1 MNKKAAAIV
10 GGVLVLGLG
19 LFGFTKLNSGS
30 KDQEPQKE
38 QTEQAQEVE
47 EKTVKVTDSNGET
60 VELDKNPKR
69 VVVFD
74 YGVADI
80 LNNLGIDAVVGL
92 PKDGKMPEILSD
104 YQDNK
109 YTNVGS
115 LKETNFEAVESLNPD
130 LIIIGGRQ
138 AEDIDSFKEIAPT
151 VNLAVDGQDYMNSF
165 KSVVTDLGKLFDKE
179 DEAKKAIDE
188 IEAKIEKVNKTVKEK
203 GLTASVVMANE
214 GNISVF
220 SAKSRYGLIYNGLGF
235 AEVDKNIDDST
246 HGQQVSFEYFLENK
260 ADYVFVVDRGAI
272 TGKGDSASKLFDNEV
287 MNKTEV
293 AKNGNIV
300 YLNSV
305 IWYTMTGGIES
316 TNQMIDEI
324 ADAIK

>member
-10 GGVLVLGLG
+10 GGILVLGLG
-19 LFGFTKLNSGS
+19 VFGFTKLNSGS
-30 KDQEPQKE
+30 QNQQTQQEQSAE
-38 QTEQAQEVE
+38 QT
-47 EKTVKVTDSNGET
+47 TVQITDANGEKA
-60 VELDKNPKR
+60 ELKKNPKR

-80 LNNLGIDAVVGL
+80 LKNLGVDAVVGL
-92 PKDGKMPEILSD
+92 PKNGKMPEILSNYSD
-104 YQDNK
+104 DK

-115 LKETNFEAVESLNPD
+115 LKETDFEAVESLNPD

-165 KSVVTDLGKLFDKE
+165 KTVVTDLGNLFDKQ

-188 IEAKIEKVNKTVKEK
+188 IEAKIAKVNKTVAEK

-214 GNISVF
+214 GSISVF

-235 AEVDKNIDDST
+235 TEVDKNIDDST

-260 ADYVFVVDRGAI
+260 SDYVFVVDRGAV
-272 TGKGDSASKLFDNEV
+272 TGKGEAASKLFDNEV

-324 ADAIK
+324 ADAVK

>member
-10 GGVLVLGLG
+10 GGILVLGLG
-19 LFGFTKLNSGS
+19 VFGFTKLNSGS
-30 KDQEPQKE
+30 QNQQTQQEQSAE
-38 QTEQAQEVE
+38 QT
-47 EKTVKVTDSNGET
+47 TVQITDANGEKA
-60 VELDKNPKR
+60 ELKKNPKR

-80 LNNLGIDAVVGL
+80 LKNLGVDAVVGL
-92 PKDGKMPEILSD
+92 PKNGKMPEILSNYSD
-104 YQDNK
+104 DK

-115 LKETNFEAVESLNPD
+115 LKETDFEAVESLNPD

-165 KSVVTDLGKLFDKE
+165 KTVVTDLGNLFDKE

-188 IEAKIEKVNKTVKEK
+188 IEAKIAKVNKTVTEK

-214 GNISVF
+214 GSISAF

-235 AEVDKNIDDST
+235 TEADKNIDDST

-260 ADYVFVVDRGAI
+260 SDYVFVVDRGAV
-272 TGKGDSASKLFDNEV
+272 TGKGEAASKLFDNEV

-293 AKNGNIV
+293 SKNGNIV

-324 ADAIK
+324 ADAVK

>member
-10 GGVLVLGLG
+10 GGILVLGLG
-19 LFGFTKLNSGS
+19 VFGFTKLNSGS
-30 KDQEPQKE
+30 QNQQTQQEQSAE
-38 QTEQAQEVE
+38 QT
-47 EKTVKVTDSNGET
+47 TVQITDANGEKA
-60 VELDKNPKR
+60 ELKKNPKR

-80 LNNLGIDAVVGL
+80 LKNLGVDAVVGL
-92 PKDGKMPEILSD
+92 PKNGKMPEILSNYSD
-104 YQDNK
+104 DK

-115 LKETNFEAVESLNPD
+115 LKETDFEAVESLNPD

-165 KSVVTDLGKLFDKE
+165 KTVVTDLGNLFDKQ

-188 IEAKIEKVNKTVKEK
+188 IEAKIAKVNKTVTEK

-214 GNISVF
+214 GSISAF

-235 AEVDKNIDDST
+235 TEADKNIDDST

-260 ADYVFVVDRGAI
+260 SDYVFVVDRGAV
-272 TGKGDSASKLFDNEV
+272 TGKGESAKALFDNEV

-324 ADAIK
+324 ADAVK

>member
-10 GGVLVLGLG
+10 GGILVLGLG
-19 LFGFTKLNSGS
+19 VFGFTKLNSGS
-30 KDQEPQKE
+30 QNQQTQQEQSAE
-38 QTEQAQEVE
+38 QT
-47 EKTVKVTDSNGET
+47 TVQITDANGEKA
-60 VELDKNPKR
+60 EFKKNPKR

-80 LNNLGIDAVVGL
+80 LKNLGVDAVVGL
-92 PKDGKMPEILSD
+92 PKNGKMPEILSNYSD
-104 YQDNK
+104 DK

-115 LKETNFEAVESLNPD
+115 LKETDFEAVESLNPD

-165 KSVVTDLGKLFDKE
+165 KTVVTDLGNLFDKQ

-188 IEAKIEKVNKTVKEK
+188 IEAKIAKVNKTVTEK

-214 GNISVF
+214 GSISVF

-235 AEVDKNIDDST
+235 TEADKNIDDST

-260 ADYVFVVDRGAI
+260 SDYVFVVDRGAV
-272 TGKGDSASKLFDNEV
+272 TGKGEAASKLFDNEV

-324 ADAIK
+324 ADAVK

>member
-10 GGVLVLGLG
+10 GGILVLGLG
-19 LFGFTKLNSGS
+19 VFGFTKLNSGS
-30 KDQEPQKE
+30 QNQQTQQEQSAE
-38 QTEQAQEVE
+38 QT
-47 EKTVKVTDSNGET
+47 TVQITDANGEKA
-60 VELDKNPKR
+60 ELKKNPKR

-80 LNNLGIDAVVGL
+80 LKNLGVDAVVGL
-92 PKDGKMPEILSD
+92 PKNGKMPEILSNYSD
-104 YQDNK
+104 DK

-115 LKETNFEAVESLNPD
+115 LKETDFEAVESLNPD

-214 GNISVF
+214 GNISAF

-260 ADYVFVVDRGAI
+260 ADYVFVVDRGAV
-272 TGKGDSASKLFDNEV
+272 TGKGEAASKLFDNEV

-324 ADAIK
+324 ADAVK

>member
-10 GGVLVLGLG
+10 GGILVLGLG
-19 LFGFTKLNSGS
+19 VFGFTKLNSGS
-30 KDQEPQKE
+30 QNQQTQQEQSAE
-38 QTEQAQEVE
+38 QTTVQITDANG
-47 EKTVKVTDSNGET
+47 EKTEVK
-60 VELDKNPKR
+60 KNPKR

-80 LNNLGIDAVVGL
+80 LKNLGVDAVVGL
-92 PKDGKMPEILSD
+92 PKNGKMPEILSNYSD
-104 YQDNK
+104 DK

-115 LKETNFEAVESLNPD
+115 LKETDFEAVESLNPD

-165 KSVVTDLGKLFDKE
+165 KTVVTDLGNLFDKQ

-188 IEAKIEKVNKTVKEK
+188 IEAKIAKVNKTVTEK

-214 GNISVF
+214 GSISAF

-235 AEVDKNIDDST
+235 TEADKNIDDST

-260 ADYVFVVDRGAI
+260 SDYVFVVDRGAV
-272 TGKGDSASKLFDNEV
+272 TGKGEAASKLFDNEV

-293 AKNGNIV
+293 SKNGNIV

-324 ADAIK
+324 ADAVK

>member
-10 GGVLVLGLG
+10 GGILVLGLG
-19 LFGFTKLNSGS
+19 VFGFTKLNSGS
-30 KDQEPQKE
+30 QNQQTQQEQSAE
-38 QTEQAQEVE
+38 QT
-47 EKTVKVTDSNGET
+47 TVPITDANGEKA
-60 VELDKNPKR
+60 ELKKNPKR

-80 LNNLGIDAVVGL
+80 LKNLGVDAVVGL
-92 PKDGKMPEILSD
+92 PKNGKMPEILSNYSD
-104 YQDNK
+104 DK

-115 LKETNFEAVESLNPD
+115 LKETDFEAVESLNPD

-165 KSVVTDLGKLFDKE
+165 KTVVTDLGNLFDKQ

-188 IEAKIEKVNKTVKEK
+188 IEAKIAKVNKTVTEK

-214 GNISVF
+214 GSISVF

-235 AEVDKNIDDST
+235 TEADKNIDDST

-260 ADYVFVVDRGAI
+260 SDYVFVVDRGAV
-272 TGKGDSASKLFDNEV
+272 TGKGEAASKLFDNEV

-293 AKNGNIV
+293 SKNGNIV

>member
-10 GGVLVLGLG
+10 GGILVLGLG
-19 LFGFTKLNSGS
+19 VFGFTKLNSGLQNQQTQ
-30 KDQEPQKE
+30 QEQSAE
-38 QTEQAQEVE
+38 QT
-47 EKTVKVTDSNGET
+47 TVQITDANGEKA
-60 VELDKNPKR
+60 ELKKNPKR

-80 LNNLGIDAVVGL
+80 LKNLGVDAVVGL
-92 PKDGKMPEILSD
+92 PKNGKMPEILSNYSD
-104 YQDNK
+104 DK

-115 LKETNFEAVESLNPD
+115 LKETDFEAVESLNPD

-165 KSVVTDLGKLFDKE
+165 KTVVTDLGNLFDKQ

-188 IEAKIEKVNKTVKEK
+188 IEAKIAKVNKTVTEK

-214 GNISVF
+214 GSISTF

-260 ADYVFVVDRGAI
+260 SDYVFVVDRGAV
-272 TGKGDSASKLFDNEV
+272 TGKGEAASKLFDNEV

-324 ADAIK
+324 ADAVK

>member
-10 GGVLVLGLG
+10 GGILVLGLG
-19 LFGFTKLNSGS
+19 VFGFTKLNSGS
-30 KDQEPQKE
+30 QNQQTQQEQSAE
-38 QTEQAQEVE
+38 QT
-47 EKTVKVTDSNGET
+47 TVQITDANGEKA
-60 VELDKNPKR
+60 ELKKNPKR

-80 LNNLGIDAVVGL
+80 LKNLGVDAVVGL
-92 PKDGKMPEILSD
+92 PKNGKMPEILSNYSD
-104 YQDNK
+104 DK

-115 LKETNFEAVESLNPD
+115 LKETDFEAVESLNPD

-165 KSVVTDLGKLFDKE
+165 KTVVTDLGNLFDKQ

-188 IEAKIEKVNKTVKEK
+188 IEAKIAKVNKTVKEK

-214 GNISVF
+214 GNISAF

>member
-10 GGVLVLGLG
+10 GGILVLGLG
-19 LFGFTKLNSGS
+19 VFGFTKLNSGS
-30 KDQEPQKE
+30 QNQQTQQEQSAE
-38 QTEQAQEVE
+38 QT
-47 EKTVKVTDSNGET
+47 TVQITDANGEKA
-60 VELDKNPKR
+60 ELKKNPKR

-80 LNNLGIDAVVGL
+80 LKNLGVDAVVGL
-92 PKDGKMPEILSD
+92 PKNGKMPEILSNYSD
-104 YQDNK
+104 DK

-115 LKETNFEAVESLNPD
+115 LKETDFEAVESLNPD

-138 AEDIDSFKEIAPT
+138 AEDIDSFKEIVPT

-165 KSVVTDLGKLFDKE
+165 KTVVTDLGNLFDKQ

-188 IEAKIEKVNKTVKEK
+188 IEAKIAKVNKTVTEK

-214 GNISVF
+214 GSISTF

-260 ADYVFVVDRGAI
+260 SDYVFVVDRGAV
-272 TGKGDSASKLFDNEV
+272 TGKGEAASKLFDNEV

>member
-10 GGVLVLGLG
+10 GGILVLGLG
-19 LFGFTKLNSGS
+19 VFGFTKLNSGS
-30 KDQEPQKE
+30 QNKQTQQEQSAE
-38 QTEQAQEVE
+38 QT
-47 EKTVKVTDSNGET
+47 TVQITDANGEKA
-60 VELDKNPKR
+60 ELKKNPKR

-80 LNNLGIDAVVGL
+80 LKNLGVDAVVGL
-92 PKDGKMPEILSD
+92 PKNGKMPEILSNYSD
-104 YQDNK
+104 DK

-115 LKETNFEAVESLNPD
+115 LKETDFEAVESLNPD

-165 KSVVTDLGKLFDKE
+165 KTVVTDLGNLFDKQ

-188 IEAKIEKVNKTVKEK
+188 IEAKIAKVNKTVTEK

-214 GNISVF
+214 GSISVF

-235 AEVDKNIDDST
+235 TEADKNIDDST

-260 ADYVFVVDRGAI
+260 SDYVFVVDRGAV
-272 TGKGDSASKLFDNEV
+272 TGKGEAASKLFDNEV

-293 AKNGNIV
+293 SKNGNIV

-324 ADAIK
+324 ADAVK

>member
-10 GGVLVLGLG
+10 GGILVLGLG
-19 LFGFTKLNSGS
+19 VFGFTKLNSGS
-30 KDQEPQKE
+30 QNQQTQQEQSAE
-38 QTEQAQEVE
+38 QT
-47 EKTVKVTDSNGET
+47 TVQITDANGEKA
-60 VELDKNPKR
+60 ELKKNPKR

-80 LNNLGIDAVVGL
+80 LKNLGVDAVVGL
-92 PKDGKMPEILSD
+92 PKNGKMPEILSNYSD
-104 YQDNK
+104 DK

-115 LKETNFEAVESLNPD
+115 LKETDFEAVESLNPD

-165 KSVVTDLGKLFDKE
+165 KTVVTDLGNLFDKQ

-188 IEAKIEKVNKTVKEK
+188 IEAKIAKVNKTVAEK

-214 GNISVF
+214 GSISVF

-260 ADYVFVVDRGAI
+260 SDYVFVVDRGAV
-272 TGKGDSASKLFDNEV
+272 TGKGEAASKLFDNEV

-324 ADAIK
+324 ADAVK

>member
-10 GGVLVLGLG
+10 GGILVLGLG
-19 LFGFTKLNSGS
+19 VFGFTKLNSGS
-30 KDQEPQKE
+30 QNQQTQQEQSAE
-38 QTEQAQEVE
+38 QT
-47 EKTVKVTDSNGET
+47 TVQVTDANGEKA
-60 VELDKNPKR
+60 ELKKNPKR

-80 LNNLGIDAVVGL
+80 LKNLGVDAVVGL
-92 PKDGKMPEILSD
+92 PKNGKMPEILSNYSD
-104 YQDNK
+104 DK

-115 LKETNFEAVESLNPD
+115 LKETDFEAVESLNPD

-165 KSVVTDLGKLFDKE
+165 KTVVTDLGNLFDKQ

-214 GNISVF
+214 GNISAF

>member
-10 GGVLVLGLG
+10 GGILVLGLG
-19 LFGFTKLNSGS
+19 VFGFTKLNSGS
-30 KDQEPQKE
+30 QNQQTQQEQSAE
-38 QTEQAQEVE
+38 QT
-47 EKTVKVTDSNGET
+47 TVQITDANGEKA
-60 VELDKNPKR
+60 ELKKNPKR

-80 LNNLGIDAVVGL
+80 LKNLGVDAVVGL
-92 PKDGKMPEILSD
+92 PKNGKMPEILSNYSD
-104 YQDNK
+104 DK

-115 LKETNFEAVESLNPD
+115 LKETDFEAVESLNPD

-165 KSVVTDLGKLFDKE
+165 KTVVTDLGNLFDKQ

-188 IEAKIEKVNKTVKEK
+188 IEAKIAKVNKTVTEK

-214 GNISVF
+214 GSISVF
-220 SAKSRYGLIYNGLGF
+220 SAKSRYGLIHNGLGF
-235 AEVDKNIDDST
+235 TEADKNIDDST

-260 ADYVFVVDRGAI
+260 SDYVFVVDRGAV
-272 TGKGDSASKLFDNEV
+272 TGKGEAASKLFDNEV

-293 AKNGNIV
+293 SKNGNIV

-324 ADAIK
+324 ADAVK

>member
-10 GGVLVLGLG
+10 GGILVLGLG
-19 LFGFTKLNSGS
+19 VFGFTKLNSGS
-30 KDQEPQKE
+30 QNQQTQQEQSAE
-38 QTEQAQEVE
+38 QT
-47 EKTVKVTDSNGET
+47 TVQITDANGEKA
-60 VELDKNPKR
+60 ELKKNPKR

-80 LNNLGIDAVVGL
+80 LKNLGVDAVVGL
-92 PKDGKMPEILSD
+92 PKNGKMPEILSNYSD
-104 YQDNK
+104 DK

-115 LKETNFEAVESLNPD
+115 LKETDFEAVESLNPD

-138 AEDIDSFKEIAPT
+138 AEDINSFKEIAPT

-165 KSVVTDLGKLFDKE
+165 KTVVTDLGNLFDKQ

-188 IEAKIEKVNKTVKEK
+188 IEAKIAKVNKTVTEK

-214 GNISVF
+214 GSISTF
-220 SAKSRYGLIYNGLGF
+220 SAKSRYWLIYNGLGF
-235 AEVDKNIDDST
+235 TEADKNIDDST

-260 ADYVFVVDRGAI
+260 SDYVFVVDRGAV
-272 TGKGDSASKLFDNEV
+272 TGKGEAASKLFDNEV

-324 ADAIK
+324 ADAVK

>member
-10 GGVLVLGLG
+10 GGILVLGLG
-19 LFGFTKLNSGS
+19 VFGFTKLNSGS
-30 KDQEPQKE
+30 QNQQTQQEQSAE
-38 QTEQAQEVE
+38 QT
-47 EKTVKVTDSNGET
+47 TVQITDANGEKA
-60 VELDKNPKR
+60 ELKKNPKR

-80 LNNLGIDAVVGL
+80 LKNLGVDAVVGL
-92 PKDGKMPEILSD
+92 PKNGKMPEILSNYSD
-104 YQDNK
+104 DK

-115 LKETNFEAVESLNPD
+115 LKETDFEAVESLNPD

-214 GNISVF
+214 GNISAF

-260 ADYVFVVDRGAI
+260 SDYVFVVDRGAV
-272 TGKGDSASKLFDNEV
+272 TGKGEAASKLFDNEV

-324 ADAIK
+324 ADAVK

>member
-10 GGVLVLGLG
+10 GGILVLGLG
-19 LFGFTKLNSGS
+19 VFGFTKLNSGS
-30 KDQEPQKE
+30 QNQQTQQEQSAE
-38 QTEQAQEVE
+38 QT
-47 EKTVKVTDSNGET
+47 TVPITDANGEKA
-60 VELDKNPKR
+60 ELKKNPKR

-80 LNNLGIDAVVGL
+80 LKNLGVDAVVGL
-92 PKDGKMPEILSD
+92 PKNGKMPEILSNYSD
-104 YQDNK
+104 DK

-115 LKETNFEAVESLNPD
+115 LKETDFEAVESLNPD

-165 KSVVTDLGKLFDKE
+165 KTVVTDLGNLFDKQ

-188 IEAKIEKVNKTVKEK
+188 IEAKIAKVNKTVTEK

-214 GNISVF
+214 GSISTF

-260 ADYVFVVDRGAI
+260 SDYVFVVDRGAV
-272 TGKGDSASKLFDNEV
+272 TGKGEAASKLFDNEV

-324 ADAIK
+324 ADAVK

>member
-10 GGVLVLGLG
+10 GGILVLGLG
-19 LFGFTKLNSGS
+19 VFGFTKLNSGS
-30 KDQEPQKE
+30 QNQQTQQEQSAE
-38 QTEQAQEVE
+38 QT
-47 EKTVKVTDSNGET
+47 TVQVTDANGEKA
-60 VELDKNPKR
+60 ELKKNPKR

-80 LNNLGIDAVVGL
+80 LKNLGVDAIVGL
-92 PKDGKMPEILSD
+92 PKNGKMPEILSNYSD
-104 YQDNK
+104 DK

-115 LKETNFEAVESLNPD
+115 LKETDFEAVESLNPD

-165 KSVVTDLGKLFDKE
+165 KTVVTDLGNLFDKQ

-188 IEAKIEKVNKTVKEK
+188 IEAKIAKVNKTVTEK

-214 GNISVF
+214 GSISVF

-235 AEVDKNIDDST
+235 TEVDKNIDDST

-260 ADYVFVVDRGAI
+260 SDYVFVVDRGAV
-272 TGKGDSASKLFDNEV
+272 TGKGEAASKLFDNEV

-324 ADAIK
+324 ADAVK

>member
-10 GGVLVLGLG
+10 GGILVLGLG
-19 LFGFTKLNSGS
+19 VFGFTKLNSGS
-30 KDQEPQKE
+30 QNQQTQQEQSAE
-38 QTEQAQEVE
+38 QT
-47 EKTVKVTDSNGET
+47 TVQITDANGEKA
-60 VELDKNPKR
+60 ELKKNPKR

-80 LNNLGIDAVVGL
+80 LKNLGVDAVVGL
-92 PKDGKMPEILSD
+92 PKNGKMPEILSNYSD
-104 YQDNK
+104 DK

-115 LKETNFEAVESLNPD
+115 LKETDFEAVESLNPD

-165 KSVVTDLGKLFDKE
+165 KTVVTDLGNLFDKQ

-188 IEAKIEKVNKTVKEK
+188 IEAKIAKVNKTVTEK

-214 GNISVF
+214 GNISAF

>member
-10 GGVLVLGLG
+10 GGILVLGLG
-19 LFGFTKLNSGS
+19 VFGFTKLNSGS
-30 KDQEPQKE
+30 QNQQTQQEQSAE
-38 QTEQAQEVE
+38 QT
-47 EKTVKVTDSNGET
+47 TVQVTDANGEKA
-60 VELDKNPKR
+60 ELKKNPKR

-80 LNNLGIDAVVGL
+80 LKNLGVDAVVGL
-92 PKDGKMPEILSD
+92 PKNGKMPEILSNYSD
-104 YQDNK
+104 DK

-115 LKETNFEAVESLNPD
+115 LKETDFEAVESLNPD

-165 KSVVTDLGKLFDKE
+165 KTVVTDLGNLFDKQ

-188 IEAKIEKVNKTVKEK
+188 IEAKIAKVNKTVAEK

-214 GNISVF
+214 GSISVF

-235 AEVDKNIDDST
+235 TEVDKNIDDST

>member
-10 GGVLVLGLG
+10 GGILVLGLG
-19 LFGFTKLNSGS
+19 VFGFTKLNSGS
-30 KDQEPQKE
+30 QNQQTQQEQSAE
-38 QTEQAQEVE
+38 QT
-47 EKTVKVTDSNGET
+47 TVQITDANGEKA
-60 VELDKNPKR
+60 ELKKNPKR

-80 LNNLGIDAVVGL
+80 LKNLGVDAVVGL
-92 PKDGKMPEILSD
+92 PKNGKMPEILSNYSD
-104 YQDNK
+104 DK

-115 LKETNFEAVESLNPD
+115 LKETDFEAVESLNPD

-165 KSVVTDLGKLFDKE
+165 KTVVTDLGNLFDKQN
-179 DEAKKAIDE
+179 EAKKAIDE
-188 IEAKIEKVNKTVKEK
+188 IEAKIAKVNKTVTEK

-214 GNISVF
+214 GSISVF

-260 ADYVFVVDRGAI
+260 SDYVFVVDRGAV
-272 TGKGDSASKLFDNEV
+272 TGKGEAASKLFDNEV

-293 AKNGNIV
+293 SKNGNIV

-324 ADAIK
+324 ADAVK

>member
-10 GGVLVLGLG
+10 GGILVLGLG
-19 LFGFTKLNSGS
+19 VFGFTKLNSGS
-30 KDQEPQKE
+30 QNQQTQQEQSAE
-38 QTEQAQEVE
+38 QT
-47 EKTVKVTDSNGET
+47 TVQITDANGEKA
-60 VELDKNPKR
+60 ELKKNPKR

-80 LNNLGIDAVVGL
+80 LKNLGVDAVVGL
-92 PKDGKMPEILSD
+92 PKNGKMPEILSNYSD
-104 YQDNK
+104 DK

-115 LKETNFEAVESLNPD
+115 LKETDFEAVESLNPD

-165 KSVVTDLGKLFDKE
+165 KTVVTDLGNLFDKQ

-188 IEAKIEKVNKTVKEK
+188 IEAKIAKVNKTVTEK

-214 GNISVF
+214 GSISVF

-260 ADYVFVVDRGAI
+260 SDYVFVVDRGAV
-272 TGKGDSASKLFDNEV
+272 TGKGEAASKLFDNEV

>member
-10 GGVLVLGLG
+10 GGILVLGLG
-19 LFGFTKLNSGS
+19 VFGFTKLNSGS
-30 KDQEPQKE
+30 QNQQTQQEQSAE
-38 QTEQAQEVE
+38 QT
-47 EKTVKVTDSNGET
+47 TVQITDANGEKA
-60 VELDKNPKR
+60 ELKKNPKR

-80 LNNLGIDAVVGL
+80 LKNLGVDAVVGL
-92 PKDGKMPEILSD
+92 PKNGKMPEILSNYSD
-104 YQDNK
+104 DK

-115 LKETNFEAVESLNPD
+115 LKETDFEAVESLNPD

-165 KSVVTDLGKLFDKE
+165 KTVVTDLGNLFDKQ

-214 GNISVF
+214 GNISAF

-235 AEVDKNIDDST
+235 TEVDKNIDDST

-260 ADYVFVVDRGAI
+260 SDYVFVVDRGAV
-272 TGKGDSASKLFDNEV
+272 TGKGEAASKLFDNEV

-324 ADAIK
+324 ADAVK

>member
-10 GGVLVLGLG
+10 GGILVLGLG
-19 LFGFTKLNSGS
+19 VFGFTKLNSGS
-30 KDQEPQKE
+30 QNQQTQQEQSAE
-38 QTEQAQEVE
+38 QT
-47 EKTVKVTDSNGET
+47 TVQITDANGEKA
-60 VELDKNPKR
+60 ELKKNPKR

-80 LNNLGIDAVVGL
+80 LKNLGVDVVVGL
-92 PKDGKMPEILSD
+92 PKNGKMPEILSNYSD
-104 YQDNK
+104 DK

-115 LKETNFEAVESLNPD
+115 LKETDFEAVESLNPD

-165 KSVVTDLGKLFDKE
+165 KTVVTDLGNLFDKQ

-188 IEAKIEKVNKTVKEK
+188 IEAKIAKVNKTVTEK

-214 GNISVF
+214 GSISTF

-235 AEVDKNIDDST
+235 TEADKNIDDST

-260 ADYVFVVDRGAI
+260 SDYVFVVDRGAV
-272 TGKGDSASKLFDNEV
+272 TGKGEAASKLFDNEV

-293 AKNGNIV
+293 SKNGNIV

-324 ADAIK
+324 ADAVK

>member
-10 GGVLVLGLG
+10 GGILVLGLG
-19 LFGFTKLNSGS
+19 VFGFTKLNSGS
-30 KDQEPQKE
+30 QNQQTQQEQSAE
-38 QTEQAQEVE
+38 QT
-47 EKTVKVTDSNGET
+47 TVQVTDANGEKA
-60 VELDKNPKR
+60 ELKKNPKR

-80 LNNLGIDAVVGL
+80 LKNLGVDAVVGL
-92 PKDGKMPEILSD
+92 PKNGKMPEILSNYSD
-104 YQDNK
+104 DK

-115 LKETNFEAVESLNPD
+115 LKETDFEAVESLNPD

-165 KSVVTDLGKLFDKE
+165 KTVVTDLGNLFDKQ

-188 IEAKIEKVNKTVKEK
+188 IEAKIAKVNKTVAEK

-214 GNISVF
+214 GSISVF

-235 AEVDKNIDDST
+235 TEADKNIYDST

-260 ADYVFVVDRGAI
+260 SDYVFVVDRGAV
-272 TGKGDSASKLFDNEV
+272 TGKGEAASKLFDNEV

>member
-10 GGVLVLGLG
+10 GGILVLGLG
-19 LFGFTKLNSGS
+19 VFGFTKLNSGS
-30 KDQEPQKE
+30 QNQQTQQEQSAE
-38 QTEQAQEVE
+38 QT
-47 EKTVKVTDSNGET
+47 TVQITDANGEKA
-60 VELDKNPKR
+60 ELKKNPKR

-80 LNNLGIDAVVGL
+80 LKNLGVDAVVGL
-92 PKDGKMPEILSD
+92 PKNGKMPEILSNYSD
-104 YQDNK
+104 DK

-115 LKETNFEAVESLNPD
+115 LKETDFEAVESLNPD

-214 GNISVF
+214 GSISTF

-235 AEVDKNIDDST
+235 TEADKNIDDST

-260 ADYVFVVDRGAI
+260 SDYVFVVDRGAV
-272 TGKGDSASKLFDNEV
+272 TGKGEAASKLFDNEV

-324 ADAIK
+324 ADAVK

>member
-10 GGVLVLGLG
+10 GGILVLGLG
-19 LFGFTKLNSGS
+19 VFGFTKLNSGS
-30 KDQEPQKE
+30 QNQQTQQEQSAE
-38 QTEQAQEVE
+38 QT
-47 EKTVKVTDSNGET
+47 TVQITDANGEKA
-60 VELDKNPKR
+60 ELKKNPKR

-80 LNNLGIDAVVGL
+80 LKNLGVDAVVGL
-92 PKDGKMPEILSD
+92 PKNGKMPEILSNYSD
-104 YQDNK
+104 DK

-115 LKETNFEAVESLNPD
+115 LKETDFEAVESLNPD

-165 KSVVTDLGKLFDKE
+165 KTVVTDLGKLFDKE

-214 GNISVF
+214 GNISAF

-305 IWYTMTGGIES
+305 IWHTMTGGIES

>member
-10 GGVLVLGLG
+10 GGILVLGLG
-19 LFGFTKLNSGS
+19 VFGFTKLNSGS
-30 KDQEPQKE
+30 QNQQTQQEQSAE
-38 QTEQAQEVE
+38 QT
-47 EKTVKVTDSNGET
+47 TVQITDANGEKA
-60 VELDKNPKR
+60 ELKKNPKR

-80 LNNLGIDAVVGL
+80 LKNLGVDAVVGL
-92 PKDGKMPEILSD
+92 PKNGKMPEILSNYSD
-104 YQDNK
+104 DK

-115 LKETNFEAVESLNPD
+115 LKETDFEAVESLNPD

-165 KSVVTDLGKLFDKE
+165 KTVVTDLGNLFDKQ

-188 IEAKIEKVNKTVKEK
+188 IEAKIAKVNKTVTEK
-203 GLTASVVMANE
+203 GLTTSVVMANE
-214 GNISVF
+214 GSISVF

-235 AEVDKNIDDST
+235 TEADKNIDDST

-260 ADYVFVVDRGAI
+260 SDYVFVVDRGAV
-272 TGKGDSASKLFDNEV
+272 TGKGEAASKLFDNEV

-293 AKNGNIV
+293 SKNGNIV

-324 ADAIK
+324 ADAVK

>member
-10 GGVLVLGLG
+10 GGILVLGLG
-19 LFGFTKLNSGS
+19 VFGFTKLNSGS
-30 KDQEPQKE
+30 QNQQTQQEQSAE
-38 QTEQAQEVE
+38 QT
-47 EKTVKVTDSNGET
+47 TVQITDANGEKA
-60 VELDKNPKR
+60 ELKKNPKR

-80 LNNLGIDAVVGL
+80 LKNLGVDAVVGL
-92 PKDGKMPEILSD
+92 PKNGKMPEILSNYSD
-104 YQDNK
+104 DK

-115 LKETNFEAVESLNPD
+115 LKETDFEAVESLNPD

-138 AEDIDSFKEIAPT
+138 AEDIDSFKEIAPA

-165 KSVVTDLGKLFDKE
+165 KTVVTDLGNLFDKQ

-188 IEAKIEKVNKTVKEK
+188 IEAKIAKVNKTVTEK

-214 GNISVF
+214 GSISTF

-260 ADYVFVVDRGAI
+260 SDYVFVVDRGAV
-272 TGKGDSASKLFDNEV
+272 TGKGEAASKLFDNEV

-293 AKNGNIV
+293 SKNGNIV

-324 ADAIK
+324 ADAVK

>member
-10 GGVLVLGLG
+10 GGILVLGLG
-19 LFGFTKLNSGS
+19 VFGFTKLNSGS
-30 KDQEPQKE
+30 QNQQTQQEQSAE
-38 QTEQAQEVE
+38 QT
-47 EKTVKVTDSNGET
+47 TVQITDANGEKA
-60 VELDKNPKR
+60 ELKKNPKR

-80 LNNLGIDAVVGL
+80 LKNLGVDAVVGL
-92 PKDGKMPEILSD
+92 PKNGKMPEILSNYSD
-104 YQDNK
+104 DK

-115 LKETNFEAVESLNPD
+115 LKETDFEAVESLNPD

-165 KSVVTDLGKLFDKE
+165 KTVVTDLGNLFDKQ

-188 IEAKIEKVNKTVKEK
+188 IEAKIAKVNKTVTEK

-214 GNISVF
+214 GSISTF

-235 AEVDKNIDDST
+235 TEADKNIDDST

-260 ADYVFVVDRGAI
+260 SDYVFVVDRGAV
-272 TGKGDSASKLFDNEV
+272 TGKGEAASKLFDNEV

-293 AKNGNIV
+293 AKKIGRAHV
-300 YLNSV
+300 
-305 IWYTMTGGIES
+305 
-316 TNQMIDEI
+316 
-324 ADAIK
+324 

>member
-10 GGVLVLGLG
+10 GGILVLGLG
-19 LFGFTKLNSGS
+19 VFGFTKLNSGS
-30 KDQEPQKE
+30 QNQQTQQEQSAE
-38 QTEQAQEVE
+38 QT
-47 EKTVKVTDSNGET
+47 TVQVTDANGEKA
-60 VELDKNPKR
+60 ELKKNPKR

-80 LNNLGIDAVVGL
+80 LKNLGVDAVVGL
-92 PKDGKMPEILSD
+92 PKNGKMPEILSNYSD
-104 YQDNK
+104 DK

-115 LKETNFEAVESLNPD
+115 LKETDFEAVESLNPD

-165 KSVVTDLGKLFDKE
+165 KTVVTDLGNLFDKQ

-188 IEAKIEKVNKTVKEK
+188 IEAKIAKVNKTVTEK

-214 GNISVF
+214 GSISTF

-235 AEVDKNIDDST
+235 TEVDKNIDDST

-260 ADYVFVVDRGAI
+260 SDYVFVVDRGAV
-272 TGKGDSASKLFDNEV
+272 TGKGEAASKLFDNEV

-324 ADAIK
+324 ADAVK

>member
-10 GGVLVLGLG
+10 GGILVLGLG
-19 LFGFTKLNSGS
+19 VFGFTKLNSGS
-30 KDQEPQKE
+30 QNQQTQQEQSAE
-38 QTEQAQEVE
+38 QT
-47 EKTVKVTDSNGET
+47 TVQITDANGEKS
-60 VELDKNPKR
+60 ELKKNPKR

-80 LNNLGIDAVVGL
+80 LKNLGVDAVVGL
-92 PKDGKMPEILSD
+92 PKNGKMPEILSNYSD
-104 YQDNK
+104 DK

-115 LKETNFEAVESLNPD
+115 LKETDFEAVESLNPD

-165 KSVVTDLGKLFDKE
+165 KTVVTDLGNLFDKQ

-188 IEAKIEKVNKTVKEK
+188 IEAKIAKVNKTVTEK

-214 GNISVF
+214 GSISTF

-235 AEVDKNIDDST
+235 TEADKNIDDST

-260 ADYVFVVDRGAI
+260 SDYVFVVDRGAV
-272 TGKGDSASKLFDNEV
+272 TGKGEAASKLFDNEV

-324 ADAIK
+324 ADAAK

>member
-10 GGVLVLGLG
+10 GGILVLGLG
-19 LFGFTKLNSGS
+19 VFGFTKLNSGS
-30 KDQEPQKE
+30 QNQQTQQEQSAE
-38 QTEQAQEVE
+38 QT
-47 EKTVKVTDSNGET
+47 TVQVTDANGEKA
-60 VELDKNPKR
+60 ELKKNPKR

-80 LNNLGIDAVVGL
+80 LKNLGVDAVVGL
-92 PKDGKMPEILSD
+92 PKNGKMPEILSNYSD
-104 YQDNK
+104 DK

-115 LKETNFEAVESLNPD
+115 LKETDFEAVESLNPD

-165 KSVVTDLGKLFDKE
+165 KTVVTDLGNLFDKQ

-188 IEAKIEKVNKTVKEK
+188 IEAKIAKVNKTVTEK

-214 GNISVF
+214 GNISAF

-235 AEVDKNIDDST
+235 TEADKNIDDST

-260 ADYVFVVDRGAI
+260 SDYVFVVDRGAV
-272 TGKGDSASKLFDNEV
+272 TGKGEAASKLFDNEV

-293 AKNGNIV
+293 SKNGNIV

-324 ADAIK
+324 ADAVK

>member
-10 GGVLVLGLG
+10 GGILVLGLG
-19 LFGFTKLNSGS
+19 VFGFTKLNSGS
-30 KDQEPQKE
+30 QNQQTQQEQSAE
-38 QTEQAQEVE
+38 QT
-47 EKTVKVTDSNGET
+47 TVQITDANGEKA
-60 VELDKNPKR
+60 ELKKNPKR

-80 LNNLGIDAVVGL
+80 LKNLGVDAVVGL
-92 PKDGKMPEILSD
+92 PKNGKMPEILSNYSD
-104 YQDNK
+104 DK

-115 LKETNFEAVESLNPD
+115 LKETDFEAVESLNPD

-165 KSVVTDLGKLFDKE
+165 KTVVTDLGNLFDKQ

-188 IEAKIEKVNKTVKEK
+188 IEAKIAKVNKTVTEK

-214 GNISVF
+214 GNISAF

-260 ADYVFVVDRGAI
+260 ADYVFVVDRGSI

>member
-10 GGVLVLGLG
+10 GGILVLGLG
-19 LFGFTKLNSGS
+19 VFGFTKLNSGS
-30 KDQEPQKE
+30 QNQQTQQEQSAE
-38 QTEQAQEVE
+38 QT
-47 EKTVKVTDSNGET
+47 TVQITDANGEKA
-60 VELDKNPKR
+60 ELKKNPKR

-80 LNNLGIDAVVGL
+80 LKNLGVDAVVGL
-92 PKDGKMPEILSD
+92 PKNGKMPEILSNYSD
-104 YQDNK
+104 DK

-115 LKETNFEAVESLNPD
+115 LKETDFEAVESLNPD

-165 KSVVTDLGKLFDKE
+165 KTVVTDLGNLFDKQ

-188 IEAKIEKVNKTVKEK
+188 IEAKIAKVNKTVTEK

-214 GNISVF
+214 GSISVF
-220 SAKSRYGLIYNGLGF
+220 SAKSRYGLIYKGLGF
-235 AEVDKNIDDST
+235 TEADKNIDDST

-260 ADYVFVVDRGAI
+260 SDYVFVVDRGAV
-272 TGKGDSASKLFDNEV
+272 TGKGEAASKLFDNEV

-324 ADAIK
+324 ADAVK